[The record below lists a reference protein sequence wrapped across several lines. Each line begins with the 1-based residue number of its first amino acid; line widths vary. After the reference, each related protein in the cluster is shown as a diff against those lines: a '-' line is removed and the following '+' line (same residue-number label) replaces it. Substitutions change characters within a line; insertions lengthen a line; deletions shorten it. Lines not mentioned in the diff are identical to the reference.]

1 MYITDKLEPTA
12 KAQLE
17 SIAERLWR
25 HGFNLEVRPRYSY
38 VPDCQTC
45 GKPCRAR
52 RNKFCGS
59 ECYRIFR
66 TGKPHPFGGKPQ
78 LDERVCLT
86 CGEKYHPRSH
96 RSKFCDRR
104 CYYQFKGKESS

>member
-25 HGFNLEVRPRYSY
+25 HGFNMEVRPRYSY
-38 VPDCQTC
+38 VPNCMTC
-45 GKPCRAR
+45 GQPCRAR

-66 TGKPHPFGGKPQ
+66 TGKSHPFGGRPR
-78 LDERVCLT
+78 LDERVCLG
-86 CGEKYHPRSH
+86 CGKEYHPRSH